1 MSFELGGCYC
11 WACYS
16 WEALPSLD
24 GATVCVLWSQDR
36 DARTQRTA
44 GVCALIPSDGNVQA
58 RLVPSSKPSTA
69 PKVTGGCRGLTCSC
83 RAFQLGPT
91 EDCTGLTQDGEIC
104 SPWKHSQR
112 DCDREV
118 RGGGTGSRRQSR
130 PDFWLCSQPCRAE
143 GHSQG
148 LRVYSLGSC
157 CLLLLPEV
165 HLGPGLPD
173 VQPLLAGSVLRV

>member
-1 MSFELGGCYC
+1 MLELG
-11 WACYS
+11 S
-16 WEALPSLD
+16 LPLSGRSHRL
-24 GATVCVLWSQDR
+24 CP
-36 DARTQRTA
+36 
-44 GVCALIPSDGNVQA
+44 LIPRQRHQDTENGRGLCPFPSDRNVQA
-58 RLVPSSKPSTA
+58 RLVLSSKTSTA
-69 PKVTGGCRGLTCSC
+69 PKVTGGCRRLTCSC

-112 DCDREV
+112 GCNREV
-118 RGGGTGSRRQSR
+118 VEGGTGSRRQSR

-148 LRVYSLGSC
+148 LRVCSLGSC

-165 HLGPGLPD
+165 HLGPGLPG
-173 VQPLLAGSVLRV
+173 VRPLLAGLVLRV